1 MGILVPLLVLAG
13 GLTLLMVA
21 ADRFVAGASDLAARL
36 RVPPIV
42 IGAVVLGFGTSA
54 PELVVSTMAAAQQ
67 EVDLGLGNI
76 VGSNVANLTLV
87 LGLAALI
94 RPIDLPT
101 GTKRRALVC
110 LVSVALFGWLVQ
122 GSASVGEGILLLG
135 AMVVALILM
144 VRMNAE
150 EVTAPD
156 PIGAG
161 PLGMAWVWTVGGLV
175 VTVAS
180 AQAVVWAATDVA
192 ERAGLAHGFVGF
204 SLVAVGTSLPELM
217 TVVAAARR
225 DEAGLILGSLLGSNV
240 FNSLCV
246 GAGLFLAGNGV
257 VTDVALQTRGS
268 IAAMV
273 VAFVMVI
280 FMRTMGSNRLS
291 RIEGAVL
298 LGGYAVV
305 LAMLATSAGTCP
317 ASHDRHLSLGYVG
330 MSQESGRLR
339 QVGWNADCRRDAS
352 RQGCRRGRPHRGQHL
367 RLHRRGPAGV
377 HRHGAGTCRPT
388 PGRCPTG
395 GDRLYG

>member
-1 MGILVPLLVLAG
+1 MADYPLTMGILVPLLVLAG
-13 GLTLLMVA
+13 GLALLVVA

-42 IGAVVLGFGTSA
+42 IGAIVLGFGTSA
-54 PELVVSTMAAAQQ
+54 PELVVSTMAAAQH
-67 EVDLGLGNI
+67 EVNLGLGNI

-87 LGLAALI
+87 LGAAVLV

-122 GSASVGEGILLLG
+122 GSASVGEGIVLLG

-144 VRMNAE
+144 VRIDAD

-156 PIGAG
+156 PMEVG
-161 PLGMAWVWTVGGLV
+161 PLGMAWAWTVGGLV
-175 VTVAS
+175 LTVAS

-204 SLVAVGTSLPELM
+204 SLVAVGTSLPELV

-225 DEAGLILGSLLGSNV
+225 DESGLILGSLLGSNV

-246 GAGLFLAGNGV
+246 GAGLFLAGDGV

-268 IAAMV
+268 VAAVV

-280 FMRTMGSNRLS
+280 FMRTVGPNRLV
-291 RIEGAVL
+291 RAEGAVL
-298 LGGYAVV
+298 LGGYAAV
-305 LAMLATSAGTCP
+305 LALLATSAGT
-317 ASHDRHLSLGYVG
+317 
-330 MSQESGRLR
+330 
-339 QVGWNADCRRDAS
+339 
-352 RQGCRRGRPHRGQHL
+352 
-367 RLHRRGPAGV
+367 
-377 HRHGAGTCRPT
+377 
-388 PGRCPTG
+388 
-395 GDRLYG
+395 

>member
-101 GTKRRALVC
+101 GTKRRALVS

-122 GSASVGEGILLLG
+122 GSASVGEGIVLLG

-144 VRMNAE
+144 VRMDAE

-305 LAMLATSAGTCP
+305 LAMLATSAGT
-317 ASHDRHLSLGYVG
+317 
-330 MSQESGRLR
+330 
-339 QVGWNADCRRDAS
+339 
-352 RQGCRRGRPHRGQHL
+352 
-367 RLHRRGPAGV
+367 
-377 HRHGAGTCRPT
+377 
-388 PGRCPTG
+388 
-395 GDRLYG
+395 

>member
-54 PELVVSTMAAAQQ
+54 PELVVSTMAAAQH

-122 GSASVGEGILLLG
+122 GSASVGEGIVLLG

-144 VRMNAE
+144 VRMDAE

-161 PLGMAWVWTVGGLV
+161 PLGMAWAWTVGGLV

-192 ERAGLAHGFVGF
+192 ERVGLAHGFVGF

-225 DEAGLILGSLLGSNV
+225 DESGLILGSLLGSNV

-268 IAAMV
+268 VAAMV

-280 FMRTMGSNRLS
+280 FMRTMGPNRLS
-291 RIEGAVL
+291 RIEGAGL
-298 LGGYAVV
+298 LRGYAVV
-305 LAMLATSAGTCP
+305 LAMLATSAGT
-317 ASHDRHLSLGYVG
+317 
-330 MSQESGRLR
+330 
-339 QVGWNADCRRDAS
+339 
-352 RQGCRRGRPHRGQHL
+352 
-367 RLHRRGPAGV
+367 
-377 HRHGAGTCRPT
+377 
-388 PGRCPTG
+388 
-395 GDRLYG
+395 